1 MFFRLMEWKRDG
13 QEMGRAKEEWRGGGL
28 RLVTAQSFRD
38 MTKSNVLFIA
48 RIFRVLVILV
58 RGLLMLLCVGYF
70 YDGQRADMAAQLSEE
85 GHVVGGSSFSTYSP

>member
-1 MFFRLMEWKRDG
+1 
-13 QEMGRAKEEWRGGGL
+13 
-28 RLVTAQSFRD
+28 

-70 YDGQRADMAAQLSEE
+70 YDAQRADMPAQLSVERE
-85 GHVVGGSSFSTYSP
+85 GGGGRGSSYSTYAP

>member
-1 MFFRLMEWKRDG
+1 
-13 QEMGRAKEEWRGGGL
+13 
-28 RLVTAQSFRD
+28 

-70 YDGQRADMAAQLSEE
+70 YDAQRADMAAQLSVERE
-85 GHVVGGSSFSTYSP
+85 GGGGHLTQPTHLDSSSPFRPEHLLCL

>member
-1 MFFRLMEWKRDG
+1 MDKRDG
-13 QEMGRAKEEWRGGGL
+13 RRRGEWKEGP
-28 RLVTAQSFRD
+28 RLVTAQSFRN

-70 YDGQRADMAAQLSEE
+70 YDGQRADMAAQLSGER
-85 GHVVGGSSFSTYSP
+85 GVVGGHPSQPTHLDSSRPFRT

>member
-1 MFFRLMEWKRDG
+1 
-13 QEMGRAKEEWRGGGL
+13 
-28 RLVTAQSFRD
+28 

-70 YDGQRADMAAQLSEE
+70 YDAQRADMAAQLSVERE
-85 GHVVGGSSFSTYSP
+85 GGAGVILLNLLTLTQAAPSGLSTCFAYESIERHFESVS

>member
-1 MFFRLMEWKRDG
+1 
-13 QEMGRAKEEWRGGGL
+13 
-28 RLVTAQSFRD
+28 

-70 YDGQRADMAAQLSEE
+70 YDAQRADMAAQLSVDRE
-85 GHVVGGSSFSTYSP
+85 GGAGVILLSLLTLTQAAPSRLSTCFAYESIERHLESVS

>member
-1 MFFRLMEWKRDG
+1 
-13 QEMGRAKEEWRGGGL
+13 
-28 RLVTAQSFRD
+28 

-70 YDGQRADMAAQLSEE
+70 YDAQRADMAAQLSVERE
-85 GHVVGGSSFSTYSP
+85 RGEAGVILLNLLTLTQAAPSGLSTCFAYENIERHFESVS